1 MDLNT
6 LKENSLFPV
15 GEENTAFAA
24 YFDGTSYL
32 NMLTTQQVP
41 IGNVTFEPGC
51 RNH

>member
-32 NMLTTQQVP
+32 NMLTTLSITSTVRSACCLA
-41 IGNVTFEPGC
+41 T
-51 RNH
+51 